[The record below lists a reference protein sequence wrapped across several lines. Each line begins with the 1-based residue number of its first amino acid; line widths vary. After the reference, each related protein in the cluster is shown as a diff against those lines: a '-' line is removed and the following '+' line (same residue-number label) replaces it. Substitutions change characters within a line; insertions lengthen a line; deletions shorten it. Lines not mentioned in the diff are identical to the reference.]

1 MRSRLLLGGRVV
13 AALLLLAS
21 GILHLRL
28 YFDSYR
34 HTDVGGPF
42 LLQAVAALVVA
53 VALVVWR
60 RPISLVAGLLV
71 IDATLIGFG
80 LSRTS
85 RGVFGFTESGFEPS
99 PDVAINLTIE
109 IVAAVVLVVLLFLEL
124 RPEPAPAPRPA
135 LTS

>member
-13 AALLLLAS
+13 AALLLLTS

-42 LLQAVAALVVA
+42 LLQAGAAFVVA
-53 VALVVWR
+53 VALVAWR
-60 RPISLVAGLLV
+60 SPITLFAGLAL

-85 RGVFGFTESGFEPS
+85 RGVFGFTESGFGPS
-99 PDVAINLTIE
+99 PDVAINLAIE
-109 IVAAVVLVVLLFLEL
+109 IVAAVVLLVLIFLEL
-124 RPEPAPAPRPA
+124 RREPARRPA
-135 LTS
+135 LG

>member
-1 MRSRLLLGGRVV
+1 MRSRLLFGGRVV
-13 AALLLLAS
+13 AALLLLAT

-42 LLQAVAALVVA
+42 LLQAAAAFVLA
-53 VALVVWR
+53 VALVAWR
-60 RPISLVAGLLV
+60 SPISLFAGLVLM
-71 IDATLIGFG
+71 DATLIGFG

-99 PDVAINLTIE
+99 PDAAISLVIE
-109 IVAAVVLVVLLFLEL
+109 IVAAVVLVVLIFLEL
-124 RPEPAPAPRPA
+124 RPQPAPASRPA
-135 LTS
+135 LS